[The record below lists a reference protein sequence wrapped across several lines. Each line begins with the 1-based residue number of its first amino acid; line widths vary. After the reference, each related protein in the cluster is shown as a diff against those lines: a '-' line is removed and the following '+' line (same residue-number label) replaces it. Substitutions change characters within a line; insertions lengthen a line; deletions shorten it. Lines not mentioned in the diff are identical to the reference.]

1 MYVCHCRGV
10 TDKDVRG
17 AIESGATD
25 LAELARRCAAGSGC
39 GGCCPALQTLLA
51 EYGLSAA
58 VSAA

>member
-10 TDKDVRG
+10 TDRDIRS
-17 AIESGATD
+17 AIESGATN

-39 GGCCPALQTLLA
+39 GGCCPAQRTLLA
-51 EYGLSAA
+51 EYGLSAT